1 MKILISTVGSHG
13 DILPF
18 IALANEFIKKGH
30 TVVFYAN
37 PFFKSLI
44 SNDEIKFVEIGTIKE
59 YKKMFSSSN
68 NIDSTKSFKLVA
80 SEFMRLCPIFYDAI
94 KKDILENNTIIIS
107 SSLLF
112 AGRLLEETH
121 NIPCVTIHLSPCVF
135 RSNINPARLVP
146 NWIESKTPL
155 FIKNISWWLLDKF
168 FYEPNF
174 TKPLNKI
181 RKELGLN
188 SVNRIFKSWIH
199 EGSLVIGLFPEWFA
213 KPQSDWDKKIIL
225 ADFPLYDN
233 CKNNIFSKDILD
245 FLESDIPIIG
255 FSAGTATATAQD
267 FFKVSIEACEKLGV
281 KAVLLTHFSEQI
293 PINLPK
299 NIIYVNYAPFSELLP
314 KLSLFVHHGGI
325 GSTSQTLK
333 AGIPQI
339 IRPVAFDQF
348 DNSIRA
354 VNLGVAKE
362 ILAKDYNIKNVSN
375 VINEMLNDEA
385 YKNNAKLISKNFESN
400 DSLSEICDLILE
412 KFEKKKDE
420 LKNYISKNK
429 EEYYEK

>member
-1 MKILISTVGSHG
+1 MKVLITTAGSHG
-13 DILPF
+13 DVLPF
-18 IALANEFIKKGH
+18 IALSNEFIKKGYE
-30 TVVFYAN
+30 VILYAN

-44 SNDEIKFVEIGTIKE
+44 SNNEIKFVEIGTIEE
-59 YKKMFSSSN
+59 YKKMFRSSN
-68 NIDSTKSFKLVA
+68 NSDSVKSFKLVA
-80 SEFMRLCPIFYDAI
+80 SEFMRLCPIYYQAM
-94 KKDILENNTIIIS
+94 KKDISEDNTISIS

-121 NIPCVTIHLSPCVF
+121 NIPCVTIHLSPSVF

-146 NWIESKTPL
+146 NWIEAKTPL
-155 FIKNISWWLLDKF
+155 FIKNISWWVLDKL

-188 SVNRIFKSWIH
+188 TINRIFKSWIH
-199 EGSLVIGLFPEWFA
+199 EGSLVIGLFPKWFA
-213 KPQSDWDKKIIL
+213 KPQSDWFEKSVL
-225 ADFPLYDN
+225 VDFPLYDN
-233 CKNNIFSKDILD
+233 GENNTLSQDILD
-245 FLESDIPIIG
+245 FLNSDSPKVG
-255 FSAGTATATAQD
+255 FSAGTATATAQE
-267 FFKVSIEACEKLGV
+267 FFKVSIEACKKLEV
-281 KAVLLTHFSEQI
+281 KAILLSHFSEQI
-293 PINLPK
+293 PTNLPK
-299 NIIYVNYAPFSELLP
+299 NVMHINYAPFSKLLP

-362 ILAKDYNIKNVSN
+362 ILAENYNVKN
-375 VINEMLNDEA
+375 VINTVNEILNNDC
-385 YKNNAKLISKNFESN
+385 YKDNALSIAKKFEDA
-400 DSLSEICDLILE
+400 DSVLKVCDLILE
-412 KFEKKKDE
+412 KFD
-420 LKNYISKNK
+420 K
-429 EEYYEK
+429 ERKSLQNLA

>member
-13 DILPF
+13 DVLPF
-18 IALANEFIKKGH
+18 IALANEFIKKGCE
-30 TVVFYAN
+30 VVFYAN

-44 SNDEIKFVEIGTIKE
+44 SNEQIKFVEIGTIKE
-59 YKKMFSSSN
+59 YKNMFSSSN
-68 NIDSTKSFKLVA
+68 NIDSMKSFKLVA
-80 SEFMRLCPIFYDAI
+80 SEFMKLCPIFYEAM
-94 KKDILENNTIIIS
+94 KKDISKNNTIIIS

-112 AGRLLEETH
+112 AGRLLEETL
-121 NIPCVTIHLSPCVF
+121 NIPCVTIHLSPSIF
-135 RSNINPARLVP
+135 RSNINPARLAP
-146 NWIESKTPL
+146 NWIESKTPT
-155 FIKNISWWLLDKF
+155 FIKNIFWWLLDTF

-181 RKELGLN
+181 REELGLS
-188 SVNRIFKSWIH
+188 SVNKIFKSWIH
-199 EGSLVIGLFPEWFA
+199 EGSLVICLFPKWFA
-213 KPQSDWDKKIIL
+213 KPQSDWKENVIF

-233 CKNNIFSKDILD
+233 NENKKLSKEILD
-245 FLESDIPIIG
+245 FLQSDTPIVV

-267 FFKVSIEACEKLGV
+267 FFNVSIEVSNKLGI
-281 KAVLLTHFSEQI
+281 KAILLTHFSEQI
-293 PINLPK
+293 PKNLPK
-299 NIIYVNYAPFSELLP
+299 NIVHINYAPFSELLP

-354 VNLGVAKE
+354 VNLGIATE

-375 VINEMLNDEA
+375 TINEIINDNS
-385 YKNNAKLISKNFESN
+385 YKNNAKLISNFFEDSN
-400 DSLSEICDLILE
+400 SISKVCDLILE
-412 KFEKKKDE
+412 KFEKRK
-420 LKNYISKNK
+420 I
-429 EEYYEK
+429 